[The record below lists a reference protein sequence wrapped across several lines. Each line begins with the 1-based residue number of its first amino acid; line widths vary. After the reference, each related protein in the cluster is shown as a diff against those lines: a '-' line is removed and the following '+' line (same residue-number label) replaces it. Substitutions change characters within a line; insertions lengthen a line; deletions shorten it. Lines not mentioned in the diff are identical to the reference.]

1 MGIYENI
8 NDENIV
14 FSKGCEAQ
22 DIRELNGYYVKAEYT
37 VNTPSAVVC
46 SSATDINASTDIFT
60 QVAHGLLTGL
70 LLQATTSSALPTGL
84 SLATD
89 YYIIKI
95 DADTFKLAT
104 SLANALAQTAINIT
118 DVGTGDQ
125 TFTPVALAGASI
137 KLQGSA
143 KEAPK
148 DNDWDDV
155 ADSSIDISASGVKAW
170 NVSKVYYMNFRYY
183 VTLTS
188 GQIDIVAYHNG
199 KRG

>member
-1 MGIYENI
+1 MGIYETI
-8 NDENIV
+8 RAENIV
-14 FSKGCEAQ
+14 YSKGSEAQ
-22 DIRELNGYYVKAEYT
+22 DIREFIGYYVKAEYT
-37 VNTPSAVVC
+37 VSTPSAVVC
-46 SSATDINASTDIFT
+46 SSATEINATTDVFT

-70 LLQATTSSALPTGL
+70 VLQATTSSALPTGL
-84 SLATD
+84 SVSTN
-89 YYIIKI
+89 YYVIKI

-143 KEAPK
+143 KDEPSES
-148 DNDWDDV
+148 DWDDV
-155 ADSSIDISASGVKAW
+155 ALSSVDISASGVKAW
-170 NVSKVYYMNFRYY
+170 NHSKAYYQKFRYY

-188 GQIDIVAYHNG
+188 GQVDVVAYSNG